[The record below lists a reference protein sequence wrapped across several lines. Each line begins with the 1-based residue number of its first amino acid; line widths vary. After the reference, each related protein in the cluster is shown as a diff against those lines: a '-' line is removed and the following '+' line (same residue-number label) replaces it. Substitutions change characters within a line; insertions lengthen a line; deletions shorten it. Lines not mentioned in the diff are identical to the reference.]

1 MTMTIT
7 AQCIISPDLIII
19 NSAVKKELDNGD
31 LDNDKPIDII
41 YDRQA

>member
-1 MTMTIT
+1 MIIT
-7 AQCIISPDLIII
+7 AQSNISPDLIII
-19 NSAVKKELDNGD
+19 NSNVTKELDNGD